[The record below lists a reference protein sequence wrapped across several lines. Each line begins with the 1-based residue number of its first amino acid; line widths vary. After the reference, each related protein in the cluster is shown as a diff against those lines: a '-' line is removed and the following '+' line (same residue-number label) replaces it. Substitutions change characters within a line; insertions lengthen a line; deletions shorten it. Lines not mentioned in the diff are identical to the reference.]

1 MSNPPFANKIYRHQ
15 YVIGDIQ
22 GCYAALTA
30 LLKQIKFD
38 ESQDKVYFAGDIVAR
53 GEDSLS
59 ALRLVKTMCE
69 KGCAEIILGNHDIN
83 LLAVWRGAIKI
94 KKKDKTQPIFDAP
107 DCNELLNWLRY
118 QPLLVYPDDSTV
130 LVHAGIP
137 PNWTIGQAAM
147 HALELQNQ
155 LQSSLWQLDR
165 LLPELYYHTPK
176 KWSNVLSGYARMQGI
191 CNYLTR
197 MRLCKADGTLEFSF
211 KSSPDDPQ
219 EDTIPA
225 GFRPWFEWQVPRER
239 RIIFGHWAA
248 LKAKVD
254 LPSVRATD
262 AGCVWGGSLL
272 AYRLGDGKIFSHS
285 AMCKLQAAGKE

>member
-1 MSNPPFANKIYRHQ
+1 MPNPTQHNLKPTYRHQ
-15 YVIGDIQ
+15 YIIGDIQ
-22 GCYAALTA
+22 GCFAALTA

-59 ALRLVKTMCE
+59 ALRLVKRLCE
-69 KGCAEIILGNHDIN
+69 QGCAEIILGNHDLN
-83 LLAVWRGAIKI
+83 LIAVWRGATKI

-107 DCNELLNWLRY
+107 DCDELLNWLRR
-118 QPLLVYPDDSTV
+118 QPLLVFPDDKTV

-137 PNWTIGQAAM
+137 PNWTIEQAKN
-147 HALELQNQ
+147 HALELQIQ

-165 LLPELYYHTPK
+165 LLPALYSNTPEP
-176 KWSNVLSGYARMQGI
+176 WSDTLTGYARMRGI
-191 CNYLTR
+191 SNYLTR

-211 KSSPDDPQ
+211 KSSLDDKMPD
-219 EDTIPA
+219 
-225 GFRPWFEWQVPRER
+225 GFRPWFHWKVPRER
-239 RIIFGHWAA
+239 RIIFGHWAT

-285 AMCKLQAAGKE
+285 AMCKLHSAGKE

>member
-1 MSNPPFANKIYRHQ
+1 MLNTLNPKTLKAYRHQ

-22 GCYAALTA
+22 GCYHALTA
-30 LLKQIKFD
+30 LLNEIKFD

-59 ALRLVKTMCE
+59 ALRLVKSLCE
-69 KGCAEIILGNHDIN
+69 KGCAEMILGNHDIN
-83 LLAVWRGAIKI
+83 LIAVWRGATKI

-107 DCNELLNWLRY
+107 DCDELLNWLRH
-118 QPLLVYPDDSTV
+118 QPFLVYPDNKTV

-137 PNWTIGQAAM
+137 PNWTIEQARM

-165 LLPELYYHTPK
+165 LLPNLYNSTPE
-176 KWSNVLSGYARMQGI
+176 KWSNMLTGYARMRGI
-191 CNYLTR
+191 CNYFTR
-197 MRLCKADGTLEFSF
+197 MRLCKEDGMLEFNF
-211 KSSPDDPQ
+211 KSSLDD
-219 EDTIPA
+219 TMPA
-225 GFRPWFEWQVPRER
+225 GFRAWFEWKVPRER
-239 RIIFGHWAA
+239 KILFGHWAA

-254 LPSVRATD
+254 LPNVRATD
-262 AGCVWGGSLL
+262 AGCVWGGALL

-285 AMCKLQAAGKE
+285 AMCKLYSAGKE

>member
-1 MSNPPFANKIYRHQ
+1 MLNPLNPKTLKAYRHQ

-22 GCYAALTA
+22 GCYHALTA
-30 LLKQIKFD
+30 LLNEIKFD

-59 ALRLVKTMCE
+59 ALRLVKSLCE
-69 KGCAEIILGNHDIN
+69 KGCAEMILGNHDIN
-83 LLAVWRGAIKI
+83 LIAVWRGATKI

-107 DCNELLNWLRY
+107 DCDELLNWLRH
-118 QPLLVYPDDSTV
+118 QPFLVYPDNKTV

-137 PNWTIGQAAM
+137 PNWTIEQARM

-165 LLPELYYHTPK
+165 LLPNLYNSTPE
-176 KWSNVLSGYARMQGI
+176 KWSNMLTGYARMRGI
-191 CNYLTR
+191 CNYFTR
-197 MRLCKADGTLEFSF
+197 MRLCKEDGMLEFNF
-211 KSSPDDPQ
+211 KSSLDD
-219 EDTIPA
+219 TMPA
-225 GFRPWFEWQVPRER
+225 GFRAWFEWQVPRER
-239 RIIFGHWAA
+239 KILFGHWAA

-254 LPSVRATD
+254 LPNVRATD
-262 AGCVWGGSLL
+262 AGCVWGGALL

-285 AMCKLQAAGKE
+285 AMCKLYSAGKE

>member
-1 MSNPPFANKIYRHQ
+1 MTTHSHRTNAIRHQ

-30 LLKQIKFD
+30 LLKELKFD
-38 ESQDKVYFAGDIVAR
+38 ETQDKVYFAGDIVAR
-53 GEDSLS
+53 GEDSLA
-59 ALRLVKTMCE
+59 ALRLVKSLCE
-69 KGCAEIILGNHDIN
+69 KGCAEMILGNHDIN

-107 DCNELLNWLRY
+107 DCDELLNWLRY

-137 PNWTIGQAAM
+137 PNWTIEQAAM

-165 LLPELYYHTPK
+165 LLPNLYSSKPE
-176 KWSNVLSGYARMQGI
+176 KWSNMLTGYARMRGI

-197 MRLCKADGTLEFSF
+197 MRLCQADGTLEFSF
-211 KSSPDDPQ
+211 KASLDDTMP
-219 EDTIPA
+219 P
-225 GFRPWFEWQVPRER
+225 GFRPWFEWKVSRER
-239 RIIFGHWAA
+239 RILFGHWAA

-254 LPSVRATD
+254 LPNVRATD

-285 AMCKLQAAGKE
+285 AMCKRHAAGKE